1 MGVYCFRIIARRQ
14 YRISCLNIATFF
26 VFNFRR
32 IQWRLFDLSVWTA
45 SCRKP
50 KVDMAAKRRK
60 KHKNKNIYDAVGG
73 KLLALKFAKLHEGVV
88 KKGDFYVS
96 CADFVDKKGTK
107 VDLDF
112 LVIKEGD
119 NLQTIQALVHS
130 LDGKKRKYHLEG

>member
-1 MGVYCFRIIARRQ
+1 MKTA
-14 YRISCLNIATFF
+14 LHKT
-26 VFNFRR
+26 
-32 IQWRLFDLSVWTA
+32 LVWTLAAIFSLSTAAATVAFAADDPSIRDPLRTNIKA
-45 SCRKP
+45 SMMSFIESTMIN
-50 KVDMAAKRRK
+50 DTYY
-60 KHKNKNIYDAVGG
+60 IYDAVGG

-119 NLQTIQALVHS
+119 NLQTLQAVVHS

>member
-1 MGVYCFRIIARRQ
+1 MKTALHKTLVWSLAAFFYLFIAATTVAFAADDPSIKDPLRT
-14 YRISCLNIATFF
+14 NIK
-26 VFNFRR
+26 
-32 IQWRLFDLSVWTA
+32 A
-45 SCRKP
+45 SMMSFIESTMIN
-50 KVDMAAKRRK
+50 DTYY
-60 KHKNKNIYDAVGG
+60 IYDAVGG

-112 LVIKEGD
+112 LVIKDGD
-119 NLQTIQALVHS
+119 NLQTIQAVVHS

>member
-1 MGVYCFRIIARRQ
+1 MKTA
-14 YRISCLNIATFF
+14 LHKT
-26 VFNFRR
+26 
-32 IQWRLFDLSVWTA
+32 LVWTLAAIFSLSTAAATVAFAADDPSIKDPLRTNIKA
-45 SCRKP
+45 SMMSFIESTMIN
-50 KVDMAAKRRK
+50 DTYY
-60 KHKNKNIYDAVGG
+60 IYDAVGG

-119 NLQTIQALVHS
+119 NLQTIQAVVHS